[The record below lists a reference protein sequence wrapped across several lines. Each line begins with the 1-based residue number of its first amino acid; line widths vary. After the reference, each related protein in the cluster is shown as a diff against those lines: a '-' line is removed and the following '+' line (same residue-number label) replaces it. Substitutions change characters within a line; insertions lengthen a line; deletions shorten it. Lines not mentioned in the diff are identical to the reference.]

1 MMITGAAILR
11 KIWAEVKKSS
21 EKFFE
26 GDVILSKREC
36 WLIGAIL
43 VLVGVAVGLIHAP
56 LTHGINITIGSNNTD
71 NGSRNGNHGIDTDD
85 DVEKE

>member
-26 GDVILSKREC
+26 GEITISKKEC

-43 VLVGVAVGLIHAP
+43 VLVGIAFGFINAP
-56 LTHGINITIGSNNTD
+56 LTHGINISIGSNNQG
-71 NGSRNGNHGIDTDD
+71 NGSYNGNQSTDD
-85 DVEKE
+85 NDAVEEE